1 MNANARRRTRRGAR
15 ILVVAGVSVVS
26 GAACLAA
33 CSAERGGAVPKAPAQ
48 AANGAAH
55 TAFLAAELEAARGRR
70 LYLVVEPGEAAVDL
84 KVDGFLLHR
93 FPAHQALFGV
103 RRLGGGPVRWPATS
117 FRLITDVLE
126 RDRLPIPIG
135 RPPDDPAS
143 ASLEHVP
150 THYRLRFE
158 PALDVV
164 VEGEAAGLDPR
175 ALLWRCGQRLRDGWE
190 ALADAATGAPAL
202 PRLLVRM
209 APDEAQRLFVAL
221 RRDIRL
227 LVDPPAAL

>member
-1 MNANARRRTRRGAR
+1 LNVNARRSGRWRAL
-15 ILVVAGVSVVS
+15 ILVVCAG
-26 GAACLAA
+26 GAVWVAA
-33 CSAERGGAVPKAPAQ
+33 CSGERGGAAGAARAAAAPSGD
-48 AANGAAH
+48 GAAH
-55 TAFLAAELEAARGRR
+55 TAFLAAELAAARDRR
-70 LYLVVEPGEAAVDL
+70 LYLVVEPEETAIDL
-84 KVDGFLLHR
+84 KVDGFQLHR

-117 FRLITDVLE
+117 FRLITDILE

-164 VEGEAAGLDPR
+164 VEGETAGLDPR
-175 ALLWRCGQRLRDGWE
+175 ALLWRLGQRLRDGWE
-190 ALADAATGAPAL
+190 ALADAATGAPTL
-202 PRLLVRM
+202 PRLLLRM

-227 LVDPPAAL
+227 LVDP